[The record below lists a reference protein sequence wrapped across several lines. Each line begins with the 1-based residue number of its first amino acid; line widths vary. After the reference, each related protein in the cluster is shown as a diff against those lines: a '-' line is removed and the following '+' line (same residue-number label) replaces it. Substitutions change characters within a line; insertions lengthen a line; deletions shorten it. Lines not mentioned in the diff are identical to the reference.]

1 MLTRFVRIQLAIF
14 AIVGIIGIIAMVLFY
29 IQLPTLLGIGRMT
42 VTLEL
47 PATGG
52 LYRFSNVTYRG
63 VQVGKV
69 TAVALTANGAKA
81 TLSLGTSPKIPAN
94 LQADVLSVSAVGEQY
109 VDLRPR
115 TDSAPYLRDGSVIAM
130 HDTTIPQAVG
140 PMLDQVNALIK
151 SLPKNKIGQLL
162 DESFQAFNGAG
173 YDLGS
178 LSDSTSR
185 ISADANSVVER
196 TRTLTEDSG
205 PLLDSQAKTADSVR
219 TWARSLAGISDVV
232 ATDDSRVRTLLQNG
246 PGAADEASR
255 LFEQIKPTLPVLLAN
270 LTTIGQ
276 IGVTYHPSLEQLLVL
291 LPPAVA
297 ITQTA
302 APFNHTDGWAKGDF
316 SFTVDDPPI
325 CTVGF
330 LPPNIW
336 RSPSDTSD
344 IDTPD
349 GLYCKLPQDSPL
361 SVRGARNYPCMGHP
375 GKRAPTVEICNSDKP
390 FMPLAMRQHV
400 LGPSPLDPN
409 LIAQGIP
416 PDDRA
421 TADKR
426 IFGPVEGTPLPLGA
440 VPRGTPPGPRGATP
454 PPGTLGAAAPPAP
467 SSANMS
473 TQATD
478 FPPIAPLDVPAQGE
492 LPPPPPAAP
501 PAPIASATAR
511 HGQRWTAA
519 GTSKFVRDQG
529 ISTRAVG
536 RGCAV
541 RSAYRSLCRSG
552 REVVP
557 AVGSGNAIS
566 AQEVAGPVSDLNVLL
581 PSQPILSSRSGIS
594 IASHWFCPQAP
605 LGPNVLSFPAI
616 TGDPSR
622 YSPVPAGSTG

>member
-14 AIVGIIGIIAMVLFY
+14 AIVGIIGIIAMALFY

-115 TDSAPYLRDGSVIAM
+115 TDSAPYLRNGSVIAM

-185 ISADANSVVER
+185 ISADADSVVDR
-196 TRTLTEDSG
+196 TRTLTEDTG

-232 ATDDSRVRTLLQNG
+232 ATDDSRLRTLLQNG

-291 LPPAVA
+291 LPPSVA
-297 ITQTA
+297 I
-302 APFNHTDGWAKGDF
+302 
-316 SFTVDDPPI
+316 
-325 CTVGF
+325 
-330 LPPNIW
+330 
-336 RSPSDTSD
+336 
-344 IDTPD
+344 
-349 GLYCKLPQDSPL
+349 
-361 SVRGARNYPCMGHP
+361 
-375 GKRAPTVEICNSDKP
+375 GKRQDRSTIPT
-390 FMPLAMRQHV
+390 A
-400 LGPSPLDPN
+400 G
-409 LIAQGIP
+409 
-416 PDDRA
+416 
-421 TADKR
+421 
-426 IFGPVEGTPLPLGA
+426 
-440 VPRGTPPGPRGATP
+440 PRGTSHSRSTIRPFARSASCRKTYGDPRPTPATSTRRT
-454 PPGTLGAAAPPAP
+454 GCT
-467 SSANMS
+467 ANCRRIHRS
-473 TQATD
+473 RFA
-478 FPPIAPLDVPAQGE
+478 VPATIPAWDTPE
-492 LPPPPPAAP
+492 SARPPSK
-501 PAPIASATAR
+501 SATA
-511 HGQRWTAA
+511 T
-519 GTSKFVRDQG
+519 
-529 ISTRAVG
+529 
-536 RGCAV
+536 
-541 RSAYRSLCRSG
+541 
-552 REVVP
+552 
-557 AVGSGNAIS
+557 
-566 AQEVAGPVSDLNVLL
+566 
-581 PSQPILSSRSGIS
+581 SRSCR
-594 IASHWFCPQAP
+594 W
-605 LGPNVLSFPAI
+605 
-616 TGDPSR
+616 R
-622 YSPVPAGSTG
+622 YVSMSSARLRLIQT

>member
-14 AIVGIIGIIAMVLFY
+14 AIVGIIGIIGMVLFY

-140 PMLDQVNALIK
+140 PMLDQLNALIK

-185 ISADANSVVER
+185 ISTDANSVVER
-196 TRTLTEDSG
+196 TRALTEDSG

-219 TWARSLAGISDVV
+219 TWARSLAGLSDVV

-246 PGAADEASR
+246 SGAADEASR

-270 LTTIGQ
+270 LTTLGQ

-330 LPPNIW
+330 LPPNMW

-390 FMPLAMRQHV
+390 FIPIAMRQHI
-400 LGPSPLDPN
+400 LGPYPLDPN
-409 LIAQGIP
+409 LLAQGIP
-416 PDDRA
+416 PDDRT

-467 SSANMS
+467 SSASMS
-473 TQATD
+473 TQAKD

-492 LPPPPPAAP
+492 LPPPPPAGP
-501 PAPIASATAR
+501 PAPIGPPSPDTVNGGPPQAHPSSFGTKASRHAPSVAVAPYDPRTGRYVAPDGKMYEQSDLATATTPKKW
-511 HGQRWTAA
+511 Q
-519 GTSKFVRDQG
+519 
-529 ISTRAVG
+529 
-536 RGCAV
+536 
-541 RSAYRSLCRSG
+541 
-552 REVVP
+552 
-557 AVGSGNAIS
+557 
-566 AQEVAGPVSDLNVLL
+566 DL
-581 PSQPILSSRSGIS
+581 
-594 IASHWFCPQAP
+594 
-605 LGPNVLSFPAI
+605 FP
-616 TGDPSR
+616 T
-622 YSPVPAGSTG
+622 

>member
-14 AIVGIIGIIAMVLFY
+14 AIVGIIGTIAMVLFY
-29 IQLPTLLGIGRMT
+29 IQAPTLLGIGRMT

-63 VQVGKV
+63 VQIGKV

-115 TDSAPYLRDGSVIAM
+115 TDSAPYLHNGSVIAM
-130 HDTTIPQAVG
+130 RDTTIPQAVG
-140 PMLDQVNALIK
+140 PMLDQLNALIK

-162 DESFQAFNGAG
+162 DESFQAFNGAR

-178 LSDSTSR
+178 LSDATSR
-185 ISADANSVVER
+185 ISADADSVVDR
-196 TRTLTEDSG
+196 TRTLTEDTG

-232 ATDDSRVRTLLQNG
+232 ATDDSRVRTLLENG

-276 IGVTYHPSLEQLLVL
+276 IGVTYHPSLEQLFVL

-302 APFNHTDGWAKGDF
+302 GPFNHPEGWAKGDF
-316 SFTVDDPPI
+316 SLTVDDPPI

-330 LPPNIW
+330 LPPNMW

-390 FMPLAMRQHV
+390 FIPLAMRQHV
-400 LGPSPLDPN
+400 LGPYPLDPN
-409 LIAQGIP
+409 LLAQGIP
-416 PDDRA
+416 PDDRV

-440 VPRGTPPGPRGATP
+440 IPRGTPPGPRGATP

-467 SSANMS
+467 SSASMS
-473 TQATD
+473 TQAAD
-478 FPPIAPLDVPAQGE
+478 FPPIAPLDVPVQGE
-492 LPPPPPAAP
+492 LPTPQPAGPPPPAAGP
-501 PAPIASATAR
+501 SPADTVNGAPPQAHPSSFGDKASRPAPSVAVAPYDPRTGRYVAPDGKLYQQSDLA
-511 HGQRWTAA
+511 
-519 GTSKFVRDQG
+519 TSKAPKKWQD
-529 ISTRAVG
+529 
-536 RGCAV
+536 
-541 RSAYRSLCRSG
+541 
-552 REVVP
+552 
-557 AVGSGNAIS
+557 
-566 AQEVAGPVSDLNVLL
+566 LL
-581 PSQPILSSRSGIS
+581 P
-594 IASHWFCPQAP
+594 
-605 LGPNVLSFPAI
+605 
-616 TGDPSR
+616 T
-622 YSPVPAGSTG
+622 